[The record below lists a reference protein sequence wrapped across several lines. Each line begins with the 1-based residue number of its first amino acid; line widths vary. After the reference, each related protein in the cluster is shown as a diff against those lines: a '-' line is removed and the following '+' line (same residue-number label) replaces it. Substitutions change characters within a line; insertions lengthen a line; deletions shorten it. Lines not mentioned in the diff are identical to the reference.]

1 METYGAIF
9 QFLFVVRRVGHALEN
24 AWRLLTLSEFRHL
37 HRAGDQRSAV
47 LREMLLLR
55 HRMAFLINALQY
67 HIQVDVID
75 AQFSQLLA
83 KIEELGDDGE
93 VQQHLH
99 SDHGPAETSSPFS
112 SPRSR
117 GSSPKSR
124 PMTVVVGTAA
134 GADTESN
141 QVAGNDVDRDYLAV
155 ERAHELFL
163 SNIVKGC
170 FMQVKVIQKGLDD
183 VFRTCSEFCF
193 LLENTPSVASVE
205 PARIRTL
212 DHQFRVSMGFLL
224 SLLTRSHAH
233 QALVMRLDYNEYFG
247 NMIQQAKQQQKKQA
261 TSAFQAN
268 LGRQ

>member
-1 METYGAIF
+1 MCP
-9 QFLFVVRRVGHALEN
+9 LFNNECVVPVQ
-24 AWRLLTLSEFRHL
+24 
-37 HRAGDQRSAV
+37 AGDQRSAV

-170 FMQVKVIQKGLDD
+170 FMQVCFTTFSAMVGLRLGCLIRFLSYF
-183 VFRTCSEFCF
+183 VFPASAGRMV
-193 LLENTPSVASVE
+193 LL
-205 PARIRTL
+205 
-212 DHQFRVSMGFLL
+212 
-224 SLLTRSHAH
+224 
-233 QALVMRLDYNEYFG
+233 
-247 NMIQQAKQQQKKQA
+247 
-261 TSAFQAN
+261 
-268 LGRQ
+268 